1 MKMPFQLRRGESRPA
16 AALLVPADVET
27 VLQVC
32 ARLGGAAWPAIYAVA
47 GGFLVRL
54 PAASEELFPGAIRLR
69 ALAANLFVP
78 ADADLSPALLEDE
91 AKALVQRRGLVFLP
105 GGQVLAFAPEATLG
119 PADLLA
125 LPRLPRRAWAPFPEP
140 PARPEELHEVVLDLP
155 DPPLSELFEKAGG
168 DIGTDAVE
176 PPAAGPAR
184 EAAGRAKAIVGQ
196 GLFWLGSKLNWK
208 QLANLGAEI
217 VRRALEQ
224 APRVS
229 ESVLGKQESALRELL
244 RQFKSG
250 QVEDALRRALPI
262 GQPAGRGATP
272 VQDAHL
278 PAHGLLYRLADFL
291 GLPGGRGAGVWLGGG
306 SVVEELEREYRKA
319 AEEAIRRGDFLRAA
333 VIYGKLLQDWTRMAA
348 MLSRAGLHHDAA
360 LVYLEKFDDK
370 VQAAREFEAAGEFD
384 RALELYRVRGDH
396 LAAGDLLRRIGEAE
410 RAIEEYVRAAEKE
423 AARGHHTAAARLLLT
438 RAGRP
443 DLAERFLLAG
453 WERRS
458 GAESVGCLHELHEL
472 YVRRKDR
479 AKFLKLLEEAEGY
492 FGQPGEDHAAGK
504 FASGLAEVADA
515 NVFPD
520 LNDDLRDRALVLL
533 AKKLGQRGAEGDR
546 GGAVSMLF
554 GGRPWEPVLV
564 RDAEVAVRGLG
575 PAAEKRRAGRRQRTH
590 QGEVTAACA
599 AAQTG
604 DLFLGF
610 ADGTFV
616 HVRARPGEAI
626 PYRANADAIRGLSC
640 NAEGTL
646 AVLLRREENGNFA
659 LSAHRADFPLGVFL
673 AYSSPCG
680 RDQTPLL
687 SNVAEGAGEKIFAVW
702 NGETL
707 EYRTWQ
713 ALALTPVRSIDT
725 DLDARAVVI
734 LGQQNPLT
742 ARTSTVVFANHSFAC
757 FKNNDTAGGLTRMP
771 WIEAAPNSPGLPWL
785 AWRHVEWTLLEVVA
799 VSAERE
805 LCWASVRLFADSRVE
820 ASCRSKEPTPFLAGT
835 ILASGMIAGVHRGGV
850 SWYRPGRDR
859 LRPVAQTQGDVADAV
874 ACFGCPPT
882 SELLVVCRQGDVVR
896 VPVPVPE

>member
-1 MKMPFQLRRGESRPA
+1 MRVPFQLRRGESRPA
-16 AALLVPADVET
+16 AALLVPGDVEA
-27 VLQVC
+27 VLRAC
-32 ARLGGAAWPAIYAVA
+32 ARLGRAAWPAIHAVA

-54 PAASEELFPGAIRLR
+54 QAASEEPFPGAIRLR

-105 GGQVLAFAPEATLG
+105 GGQVLAFAPEAALG

-140 PARPEELHEVVLDLP
+140 PARPGELHEVVLDLP
-155 DPPLSELFEKAGG
+155 DPPLSVLFEKASG
-168 DIGTDAVE
+168 DIGADAVE
-176 PPAAGPAR
+176 PPAVGPAR
-184 EAAGRAKAIVGQ
+184 EATGRAKALVGQ

-208 QLANLGAEI
+208 RLASLGAEI

-224 APRVS
+224 APRIS
-229 ESVLGKQESALRELL
+229 ESILGKQESALRELL
-244 RQFKSG
+244 RQFKTG
-250 QVEDALRRALPI
+250 QAEDALRRALPI
-262 GQPAGRGATP
+262 GQQAGRGATP
-272 VQDAHL
+272 VQDARL
-278 PAHGLLYRLADFL
+278 PTHGLAYRLADFL
-291 GLPGGRGAGVWLGGG
+291 GLPRGPAGLWLGGG

-333 VIYGKLLQDWTRMAA
+333 VIYGKLLQDWMRMAT

-370 VQAAREFEAAGEFD
+370 IQAAREFEAAGEFD
-384 RALELYRVRGDH
+384 RALELYRLRGDH

-410 RAIEEYVRAAEKE
+410 RAVEEYLRAAEKE

-443 DLAERFLLAG
+443 DLAEKFLLAG
-453 WERRS
+453 WERRP

-472 YVRRKDR
+472 YVQRKDR
-479 AKFLKLLEEAEGY
+479 ARLLKLIDEAEGY
-492 FGQPGEDHAAGK
+492 FAEPGEDHAAGK

-520 LNDDLRDRALVLL
+520 LSDDLRDRALVLL
-533 AKKLGQRGAEGDR
+533 ARKLGQRGAEGDC
-546 GGAVSMLF
+546 GGAVSLLF
-554 GGRPWEPVLV
+554 GGRPWEPALV

-575 PAAEKRRAGRRQRTH
+575 SAAEKRRAGRRQRTH
-590 QGEVTAACA
+590 QGEATAACA
-599 AAQTG
+599 AWETG

-616 HVRARPGEAI
+616 HVRACSGEAI
-626 PYRANADAIRGLSC
+626 PYRANADAIWGLSC
-640 NAEGTL
+640 NADGTF
-646 AVLLRREENGNFA
+646 AVLLRREEKGNFA
-659 LSAHRADFPLGVFL
+659 MSAHRADLPLGVFI
-673 AYSSPCG
+673 AYNSPCG

-687 SNVAEGAGEKIFAVW
+687 SNVAEAAGEKFLAVW
-702 NGETL
+702 NGESL

-713 ALALTPVRSIDT
+713 ALTPVRSIDT
-725 DLDARAVVI
+725 DLDVRAVVV

-742 ARTSTVVFANHSFAC
+742 ARTSTVVFANHGFAC
-757 FKNNDTAGGLTRMP
+757 LKNNDAPEGLTRMP
-771 WIEAAPNSPGLPWL
+771 WIEAAPHWPGLSSL
-785 AWRHVEWTLLEVVA
+785 AWRHVEWTLLEVMG
-799 VSAERE
+799 VSADRE
-805 LCWASVRLFADSRVE
+805 LCWASLRLFAESRVE
-820 ASCRSKEPTPFLAGT
+820 TSCRTKEPTRFLAGT
-835 ILASGMIAGVHRGGV
+835 ILASGLVAGVHRGGV

-859 LRPVAQTQGDVADAV
+859 LRPVAQTQGDFADAV

-896 VPVPVPE
+896 VPEPG